1 MDIVLFLVAILL
13 SIIGIIG
20 SVIPG
25 LPGHPLNYIAL
36 LLVQWAV
43 QPFSM
48 STLILFGVLT
58 IVVFILDYYIPIL
71 TAKKYG
77 ATKQGIAGSIIG
89 MFVGMFF
96 TPIGMIIGT
105 LAGAIIGD
113 KIAGRT
119 HQQAAK
125 SGLATLSGTLMSIGF
140 KLVMA
145 GWMTVLVVYK
155 LIEFV
160 KNAI

>member
-1 MDIVLFLVAILL
+1 MDIVLFLVALLL

-20 SVIPG
+20 SIIPG
-25 LPGHPLNYIAL
+25 LPGHPLNYLAL
-36 LLVQWAV
+36 WLVQWAV

-125 SGLATLSGTLMSIGF
+125 SGFATLSGTLLSIGF
-140 KLVMA
+140 KLVIA

-155 LIEFV
+155 LIEFIKKV
-160 KNAI
+160 M